1 MGYLTYILNAIGR
14 GTQSQESTASVSG
27 GTASKRKRP
36 EEEEDLEIEASA
48 SVSSKNSL
56 NSFRPIKRARMES
69 GGRNLESPG
78 QLQRIRNFF
87 SSRFFKTPK
96 PSQIQASEIETESD
110 NNDNQE
116 NLENVHGSKK
126 IEIIDLEEDD
136 AYYEEC
142 SLKSPNNEVVHQ
154 SSSLSTLATFGGFT
168 ARSFHPSVEGSDTS
182 SLHVDARVK
191 SGPGHVIL
199 TQHEKQRR
207 AQALSPEGVKST
219 FKSGFISRF
228 DKYYTEKDVAKRAFY
243 GGITKPKSS
252 SKSRNAFKHVFQ
264 ISEKERY
271 RELLNRFGVIK
282 YPALTGR
289 TEILKNKPRSQ
300 SKPSPVVPLIN
311 VNRTT
316 NDEPDTSVFSSTA
329 IKDLSNAERQ
339 SSPGLDLAASP
350 VLGRDKIASITPQT
364 KSVLSEDDKELK
376 AAVDNVTSPEYIK
389 KLMSRYGPVARELER
404 QIEREQERKGL
415 AEKETEE
422 VFSLLDKRLEEH
434 LKITQAVVD
443 ETAKKDSEFDE
454 SQPTEL
460 PEITQE
466 MQSVIRRAQRS
477 GGEVLVDAHKI
488 QITSKDIDTLSGL
501 NWLNDEVINFYMQ
514 MIVAR
519 SENNK
524 ENFRSVYSFS
534 TFFYP
539 RLMDAGYNA
548 VKRWTKKVD
557 LFSYSLVLVP
567 VHLGMHWCLATID
580 MDSKSIVYYDSMGG
594 NNKGALR
601 GLTNYLSEEH
611 KTKKGSELD
620 ISGWKQIIAKKIP
633 QQMNG
638 SDCGMFTC
646 KFAEYCSRK
655 ARFSFNQSNM
665 PYFRK
670 RMVYEIVKNKLIHP

>member
-1 MGYLTYILNAIGR
+1 MGYLSYILSAIGR
-14 GTQSQESTASVSG
+14 GTQSQDSAASPEG
-27 GTASKRKRP
+27 IAFKRKRP
-36 EEEEDLEIEASA
+36 EVEEEELEVEASA

-69 GGRNLESPG
+69 DGRNGESPG

-87 SSRFFKTPK
+87 SSHFFKTPK
-96 PSQIQASEIETESD
+96 PKLILASEIETGSD
-110 NNDNQE
+110 QDNHGNFE
-116 NLENVHGSKK
+116 NIHGSKK
-126 IEIIDLEEDD
+126 IETIDLADEDD
-136 AYYEEC
+136 EEC
-142 SLKSPNNEVVHQ
+142 SQQPPDNEIIQ
-154 SSSLSTLATFGGFT
+154 PSSSLSALATFGGFT
-168 ARSFHPSVEGSDTS
+168 ARTFHASDTALSDTS
-182 SLHVDARVK
+182 ALEDTRVK

-219 FKSGFISRF
+219 FKSGFMSRF
-228 DKYYTEKDVAKRAFY
+228 DKYHTEKNVAKRAFY
-243 GGITKPKSS
+243 GGITKPKST

-289 TEILKNKPRSQ
+289 TEILKNKKSQ
-300 SKPSPVVPLIN
+300 SSRKPSPVVPL
-311 VNRTT
+311 VNLTK
-316 NDEPDTSVFSSTA
+316 NDEPDTSVFSSTV
-329 IKDLSNAERQ
+329 IKDSSNAERQ
-339 SSPGLDLAASP
+339 SRSSPRLDLAASP
-350 VLGRDKIASITPQT
+350 VLGRDKIASVTPQP
-364 KSVLSEDDKELK
+364 KSVLSEDDQELK
-376 AAVDNVTSPEYIK
+376 AAIDDVTSSEYIQR
-389 KLMSRYGPVARELER
+389 LMSRYGPVARELER
-404 QIEREQERKGL
+404 QIEREQERKNV

-422 VFSLLDKRLEEH
+422 VFTLLDKRLEEH

-460 PEITQE
+460 PQITPE

-557 LFSYSLVLVP
+557 LFSFSLVLVP

-594 NNKGALR
+594 NNKAALK

-620 ISGWKQIIAKKIP
+620 TSGWKQIIAKKIP

-646 KFAEYCSRK
+646 KFAEYCSRR

-670 RMVYEIVKNKLIHP
+670 RMVYEIVKNKLLSP